1 MYKLELGQRTIYYA
15 FQKSLWL
22 CKRLLEIEVP
32 ELNDGTVM
40 LYSVARDAGSRT
52 KIAVYTEYNNVD
64 PIGAVI
70 GEKGRRIAA
79 VLKN

>member
-1 MYKLELGQRTIYYA
+1 
-15 FQKSLWL
+15 
-22 CKRLLEIEVP
+22 
-32 ELNDGTVM
+32 M

-70 GEKGRRIAA
+70 GEKEEE
-79 VLKN
+79 